1 MIQKSTVCLGDKIK
15 NGLSVVCLL
24 ILGGCDGGVREDR
37 TIEFSADGDRV
48 AFQHDQDGV
57 YVANSNGVGLTKI
70 FQPEENV
77 LATSRPLACPTDGR
91 LIFATARSLQDDAQG
106 AQTGRHNEL
115 GPYPAEGKLVW
126 QQPVR
131 YTCWLGSEAET
142 GNPPSVKKV
151 FEAKCGHVGTV
162 SAGLAVRWH
171 PDGKSIL
178 YCAAIDE
185 RLDLHSIFEFDLAT
199 EKSKRV
205 FPGSAR
211 AILFDWSPV
220 GSHLVCVMTDGQM
233 EGKTQN
239 LAPAAN
245 NRNVGIWIG
254 APEDEKSWWHVSGSE
269 QLAGRE
275 SLSEIEML
283 RASRPIWTRDETLF
297 SFVSQTT
304 SNEDQPKIH
313 SVLHQVDLATR
324 TTRDLHAVSGT
335 FSDLHWSPDG
345 KNLGFLQRTDDQ
357 SSSLNILDNEFQIAT
372 VPSEGAVR
380 KFAGFDSTGKKIC
393 YVTGVRNEQLEDSKC
408 LALLLR
414 PSPMRDSVRIAFADA
429 SEAGDEVFSGM
440 QVTFPRWSPT
450 EETLSMWLTFVPRYQ
465 SLLSIYA
472 RMGLWPGDPAA
483 TIDLKTNSIAWMAV
497 SPEEELQ
504 IGHYH
509 LLKGDAKEAWRWYE
523 QARKKMPEPHPP
535 TNSQEFVQRLGAP
548 ENSQLFEFLCLVRLG
563 RNSDAT
569 EKWREFEENFY
580 PVIKPEDKSSAI
592 DFANFL
598 GSQSAL
604 GKPFLR
610 DLVIAETFLSVD
622 GFKEALE
629 HFSNRQIE
637 TLSDAEVLSR
647 FLILGQLMLIARD
660 HSGYLKHSTDVV
672 APLAMKVLQAD
683 LLMTSTRDSMVPLAI
698 GMSLAPLFRADFFEQ
713 LPSEIAQET
722 IEKWSELSPDQNSG
736 LPAVAI
742 NLVLRAA
749 ANRLENAET
758 RKLAE
763 ERLAVN
769 TDAQPLFNGKPIDDA
784 IESWFHGV
792 GGK

>member
-1 MIQKSTVCLGDKIK
+1 MIQKSSVCLGDKIK

-24 ILGGCDGGVREDR
+24 ILGGCGGGVREDR

-48 AFQHDQDGV
+48 AFQHGQDGI

-185 RLDLHSIFEFDLAT
+185 SLDLHSIFEFDLAT
-199 EKSKRV
+199 EKSTRV

-211 AILFDWSPV
+211 AILFDWSPAD
-220 GSHLVCVMTDGQM
+220 SHLVCVMTDGQM
-233 EGKTQN
+233 EGKVQN
-239 LAPAAN
+239 LAADTN
-245 NRNVGIWIG
+245 NRKVGIWIG

-283 RASRPIWTRDETLF
+283 RATRPIWTRDETLF

-345 KNLGFLQRTDDQ
+345 KNLGFLQRTGDQ
-357 SSSLNILDNEFQIAT
+357 SSSLNILDHEFQIAT

-380 KFAGFDSTGKKIC
+380 KFAGFDSTGNKIC

-414 PSPMRDSVRIAFADA
+414 PSPMRDSVRIALADS

-440 QVTFPRWSPT
+440 QVTFPRWSPK

-483 TIDLKTNSIAWMAV
+483 TIDLKTNSIVWMAV

-509 LLKGDAKEAWRWYE
+509 LLKGDAQEAWRWYE

-535 TNSQEFVQRLGAP
+535 TNWQEFAQRLGAP
-548 ENSQLFEFLCLVRLG
+548 EKSQLFEFLCLVRLG
-563 RNSDAT
+563 RNSDAA
-569 EKWREFEENFY
+569 EKWSEFEENFY
-580 PVIKPEDKSSAI
+580 PVIKSEDKSSAI
-592 DFANFL
+592 DFANVL

-604 GKPFLR
+604 VKPFLR
-610 DLVIAETFLSVD
+610 DLFIAETFLSVD

-637 TLSDAEVLSR
+637 TLSDAEALSR

-660 HSGYLKHSTDVV
+660 NSGYLKHSTDVV

-713 LPSEIAQET
+713 LPREIAQET
-722 IEKWSELSPDQNSG
+722 IEKWSELSPDPNSG
-736 LPAVAI
+736 LPVVAI
-742 NLVLRAA
+742 NLVIRAA
-749 ANRLENAET
+749 AKRLENAET

-769 TDAQPLFNGKPIDDA
+769 TDALSLFTGKPIDDA

>member
-1 MIQKSTVCLGDKIK
+1 
-15 NGLSVVCLL
+15 
-24 ILGGCDGGVREDR
+24 
-37 TIEFSADGDRV
+37 
-48 AFQHDQDGV
+48 
-57 YVANSNGVGLTKI
+57 
-70 FQPEENV
+70 
-77 LATSRPLACPTDGR
+77 
-91 LIFATARSLQDDAQG
+91 
-106 AQTGRHNEL
+106 
-115 GPYPAEGKLVW
+115 
-126 QQPVR
+126 
-131 YTCWLGSEAET
+131 
-142 GNPPSVKKV
+142 
-151 FEAKCGHVGTV
+151 
-162 SAGLAVRWH
+162 
-171 PDGKSIL
+171 
-178 YCAAIDE
+178 
-185 RLDLHSIFEFDLAT
+185 
-199 EKSKRV
+199 
-205 FPGSAR
+205 
-211 AILFDWSPV
+211 
-220 GSHLVCVMTDGQM
+220 
-233 EGKTQN
+233 
-239 LAPAAN
+239 
-245 NRNVGIWIG
+245 
-254 APEDEKSWWHVSGSE
+254 
-269 QLAGRE
+269 
-275 SLSEIEML
+275 
-283 RASRPIWTRDETLF
+283 
-297 SFVSQTT
+297 
-304 SNEDQPKIH
+304 
-313 SVLHQVDLATR
+313 
-324 TTRDLHAVSGT
+324 
-335 FSDLHWSPDG
+335 
-345 KNLGFLQRTDDQ
+345 
-357 SSSLNILDNEFQIAT
+357 
-372 VPSEGAVR
+372 
-380 KFAGFDSTGKKIC
+380 
-393 YVTGVRNEQLEDSKC
+393 
-408 LALLLR
+408 
-414 PSPMRDSVRIAFADA
+414 
-429 SEAGDEVFSGM
+429 
-440 QVTFPRWSPT
+440 
-450 EETLSMWLTFVPRYQ
+450 MWLTFVPRYQ

-637 TLSDAEVLSR
+637 TLSDAEALSR

-683 LLMTSTRDSMVPLAI
+683 LLMTSTGDSMVPLAI